1 MAKNEKQASMLKNG
15 HVCPK
20 KGGEVMQGI
29 FSKENIEKILDYV
42 SDAVQIINAR
52 GKIIYCNRASAKLD
66 GVEQNAIL
74 GKHVLEIYP
83 SLDEDTSTLLGVI
96 KTGKKIV
103 NLQQSFIN
111 YKGESIT
118 TVNSSFPIKE
128 GEKIVGAIEISFNI
142 TQMKK
147 LTEKVVDLQTKLYKG
162 ATEKRKQLKGT
173 AKYTFSDIIGNSR
186 VMRIIKERAMKA
198 SENSSSVIIYGDT
211 GTGKELLVQSI
222 HNYSNRFNKPFIAQN
237 CAAIPNTLLESI
249 LFGTVKGSFTGAE
262 DRKGLFELA
271 NGGTLF
277 LDEINSMPLTLQAKL
292 LRVLEDGFIRRVGDV
307 KTYDIDVRIITAM
320 NMNPKEAV
328 EKKLLRKDLY
338 YRLNV
343 LSIRVPDLVERRE
356 DIFDLSYYFIGK
368 YNSKFGKQVNK
379 IERQVMDIF
388 LTYAWPGNVRELQHV
403 IEGAMNIASDDIITK
418 DDLPHYFAEKEVSIG
433 WGKSERKSLRKC
445 LDELEKALII
455 DAMASVRGN
464 VTNAAKRL
472 EIPRQT
478 LQYKIEKFNI

>member
-1 MAKNEKQASMLKNG
+1 MK
-15 HVCPK
+15 
-20 KGGEVMQGI
+20 GI

-42 SDAVQIINAR
+42 IDAVQIIDNK

-74 GKHVLEIYP
+74 GKHVLKIYP
-83 SLDEDTSTLLGVI
+83 SLDEDTSTLLRVI

-118 TVNSSFPIKE
+118 TINSSFPIKE
-128 GEKIVGAIEISFNI
+128 GEKVVGAIEISSNI

-147 LTEKVVDLQTKLYKG
+147 LTEKVVDLQTQLYNSKMG
-162 ATEKRKQLKGT
+162 KRKQARGT
-173 AKYTFSDIIGNSR
+173 AKYTFSDIIGNSK
-186 VMRIIKERAMKA
+186 VMRQIKERAIKA

-211 GTGKELLVQSI
+211 GTGKELIVQAI
-222 HNYSNRFNKPFIAQN
+222 HNYSSRFAKPFIVQN

-277 LDEINSMPLTLQAKL
+277 LDEINSMPITLQAKL

-320 NMNPKEAV
+320 NMNPKVAV
-328 EKKLLRKDLY
+328 ENKLLRKDLY

-356 DIFDLSYYFIGK
+356 DIFDLSYYFIKK
-368 YNSKFGKQVNK
+368 YNNKFGKQVNK
-379 IERQVMDIF
+379 IAREVMDVF
-388 LTYAWPGNVRELQHV
+388 LTYEWPGNVRELQHV
-403 IEGAMNIASDDIITK
+403 IEGAMNVVSSDVIVKT
-418 DDLPHYFAEKEVSIG
+418 DLPYSFTEREVSINL
-433 WGKSERKSLRKC
+433 GKNRGNSLRKC
-445 LDELEKALII
+445 LGELEKSLII
-455 DAMASVRGN
+455 DAMTSARGN
-464 VTNAAKRL
+464 VTNAAKLL

-478 LQYKIEKFNI
+478 LQYKIEKFDI

>member
-1 MAKNEKQASMLKNG
+1 MK
-15 HVCPK
+15 
-20 KGGEVMQGI
+20 GI

-42 SDAVQIINAR
+42 SDAVQIIDNT

-83 SLDEDTSTLLGVI
+83 SLDEDTSTLLRVI
-96 KTGKKIV
+96 KTGKKTV

-118 TVNSSFPIKE
+118 TINSSFPIKE
-128 GEKIVGAIEISFNI
+128 GEKIVGAIEISSNI

-147 LTEKVVDLQTKLYKG
+147 LTEKVVDLQTQLYNSKMG
-162 ATEKRKQLKGT
+162 KRKQARGT
-173 AKYTFSDIIGNSR
+173 AKYTFSDIIGNSK
-186 VMRIIKERAMKA
+186 VMRQIKERAIKA

-211 GTGKELLVQSI
+211 GTGKELIVQAI
-222 HNYSNRFNKPFIAQN
+222 HNYSSRFARPFIVQN

-277 LDEINSMPLTLQAKL
+277 LDEINSMPITLQAKL

-320 NMNPKEAV
+320 NMNPQEAV
-328 EKKLLRKDLY
+328 ENKLLRKDLY

-356 DIFDLSYYFIGK
+356 DIFDLSYYFIEK
-368 YNSKFGKQVNK
+368 YNNKFGKEVNK
-379 IERQVMDIF
+379 IAREVMDVF
-388 LTYAWPGNVRELQHV
+388 LTYEWPGNVRELQHV
-403 IEGAMNIASDDIITK
+403 IEGAMNVASSDVIVKT
-418 DDLPHYFAEKEVSIG
+418 DLPYSFTEREVSINL
-433 WGKSERKSLRKC
+433 GKNRGNSLRKC
-445 LDELEKALII
+445 LGELEKSLII
-455 DAMASVRGN
+455 DAMTSARGN
-464 VTNAAKRL
+464 VTNAAKLL

-478 LQYKIEKFNI
+478 LQYKIEKLDI

>member
-1 MAKNEKQASMLKNG
+1 MK
-15 HVCPK
+15 
-20 KGGEVMQGI
+20 GI

-42 SDAVQIINAR
+42 IDAVQIIDNK

-83 SLDEDTSTLLGVI
+83 SLDEDTSTLLRVI

-118 TVNSSFPIKE
+118 TINSSFPIKE
-128 GEKIVGAIEISFNI
+128 GEKVVGAIEISSNI

-147 LTEKVVDLQTKLYKG
+147 LTEKVVDLQTQLYNSKMG
-162 ATEKRKQLKGT
+162 KRKQARGT
-173 AKYTFSDIIGNSR
+173 AKYTFSDIIGNSK
-186 VMRIIKERAMKA
+186 VMRQIKERAIKA

-211 GTGKELLVQSI
+211 GTGKELIVQAI
-222 HNYSNRFNKPFIAQN
+222 HNYSSRFAKPFIVQN

-277 LDEINSMPLTLQAKL
+277 LDEINSMPITLQAKL

-320 NMNPKEAV
+320 NMNPKVAV
-328 EKKLLRKDLY
+328 ENKLLRKDLY

-356 DIFDLSYYFIGK
+356 DIFDLSYYFIEK
-368 YNSKFGKQVNK
+368 YNNKFGKQVNK
-379 IERQVMDIF
+379 IAREVMDVF
-388 LTYAWPGNVRELQHV
+388 LTYEWPGNVRELQHV
-403 IEGAMNIASDDIITK
+403 IEGAMNVASSDVIVKT
-418 DDLPHYFAEKEVSIG
+418 DLPYSFTEREVSINL
-433 WGKSERKSLRKC
+433 GKNRGNSLRKC
-445 LDELEKALII
+445 LGELEKSLII
-455 DAMASVRGN
+455 DAMTSARGN
-464 VTNAAKRL
+464 VTNAAKLL

-478 LQYKIEKFNI
+478 LQYKIEKFDI

>member
-1 MAKNEKQASMLKNG
+1 MK
-15 HVCPK
+15 
-20 KGGEVMQGI
+20 GI

-42 SDAVQIINAR
+42 SDAVQIIDNK

-83 SLDEDTSTLLGVI
+83 SLDEDTSTLLRVI

-118 TVNSSFPIKE
+118 TINSSFPIKE
-128 GEKIVGAIEISFNI
+128 GEKVVGAIEISSNI

-147 LTEKVVDLQTKLYKG
+147 LTEKVVDLQTQLYNSKMG
-162 ATEKRKQLKGT
+162 KRKQARGT
-173 AKYTFSDIIGNSR
+173 AKYTFSDIIGNSK
-186 VMRIIKERAMKA
+186 VMRQIKERAIKA

-211 GTGKELLVQSI
+211 GTGKELIVQAI
-222 HNYSNRFNKPFIAQN
+222 HNYSSRFAKPFIVQN

-277 LDEINSMPLTLQAKL
+277 LDEINSMPITLQAKL

-320 NMNPKEAV
+320 NMNPKVAV
-328 EKKLLRKDLY
+328 ENKLLRKDLY

-356 DIFDLSYYFIGK
+356 
-368 YNSKFGKQVNK
+368 
-379 IERQVMDIF
+379 
-388 LTYAWPGNVRELQHV
+388 
-403 IEGAMNIASDDIITK
+403 
-418 DDLPHYFAEKEVSIG
+418 
-433 WGKSERKSLRKC
+433 
-445 LDELEKALII
+445 
-455 DAMASVRGN
+455 
-464 VTNAAKRL
+464 
-472 EIPRQT
+472 
-478 LQYKIEKFNI
+478 